1 LLPNP
6 SSYELCL
13 TMSFHPHAAASL
25 IALSTAAAAAPSLPA
40 PSNTP
45 AGNDPRR
52 VSLESTSSS
61 GPHYWEDPDW
71 VPRTSSGKQTT
82 PNQIRSRLQRF
93 MDKSGESQAATSHR
107 LGVSPSSFYKFMNPK
122 TYKNQW
128 SATGNGTY
136 WAAARLLEEESNKP
150 KAPTKKRKDA
160 PGDSPTDY
168 KKVAKFAFEEHV
180 LEISSLPFFW
190 DGSVYDSC
198 PELVKKTKAF
208 IEKYGATKTCLCRAL
223 GIQTVQLNKFLAAK
237 QQDAAGT
244 IAYPTMYL
252 FFEKLRVLQGE
263 AKSTARRLHEMESP
277 TGFSLETP
285 RPQWVVVAARR

>member
-1 LLPNP
+1 
-6 SSYELCL
+6 
-13 TMSFHPHAAASL
+13 MSFHPHAAANL
-25 IALSTAAAAAPSLPA
+25 IALSTAAAAAPSLPT

-52 VSLESTSSS
+52 VSLESTYSS
-61 GPHYWEDPDW
+61 GSNYWEDPGW
-71 VPRTSSGKQTT
+71 KPRTSSGKHTT

-93 MDKSGESQAATSHR
+93 MDKSEESQAATSRR
-107 LGVSPSSFYKFMNPK
+107 LGVSPSSLSNFMNPK
-122 TYKNQW
+122 SYKNQW
-128 SATGNGTY
+128 SAVQNGTY

-168 KKVAKFAFEEHV
+168 KKVAKLAFEEHV
-180 LEISSLPFFW
+180 LEISSLHVFW

-208 IEKYGATKTCLCRAL
+208 LEKDGATKSCLCRAL

-244 IAYPTMYL
+244 VAYPTVYL

-277 TGFSLETP
+277 MGFSLKTP
-285 RPQWVVVAARR
+285 RLQSVVVARR